1 MAETYEQILDRA
13 LDRIPNTYDKREGSV
28 IFDAIAPMAYELS
41 IFYQLYETLLNN
53 TFAGTANREWLI
65 KRCSEIGIA
74 PFEATYAERK
84 GIFTPTDL
92 EIAIGERFNYEQ
104 VNFIVTEKLDDGVYA
119 LRCETAGEVGNLG
132 EGRLIPINYIN
143 GLETAYLSGE
153 VLVYGEEDEDT
164 EVLRQRY
171 FDTLPTMTLDGNIAQ
186 YRKWCREYAGI
197 GNHKIF
203 PLWNGLNTVK
213 VSILSSEN
221 TKASDEL
228 IEDFQNYLDPESKG
242 LGMGKAPIGAVV
254 TVATATEKP
263 INIDAVVIYRQGYS
277 YPIGLEESI
286 NDYLLSLNYSR
297 TTVSYTAIAA
307 LLQNNESIDLVMDIT
322 INGAKANIELGEEE
336 IASLG
341 TLNVTEG

>member
-1 MAETYEQILDRA
+1 MAETYEQILDRV

-41 IFYQLYETLLNN
+41 VFYQVYETLLNN
-53 TFAGTANREWLI
+53 TFAGTASREWLI

-84 GIFTPTDL
+84 GVFTPETL
-92 EIAIGERFNYEQ
+92 ELAIGERFNYEQ
-104 VNFIVTEKLDDGVYA
+104 VNFIVTEKLGDGVYA

-143 GLETAYLSGE
+143 GLESAYLSGE
-153 VLVYGEEDEDT
+153 VLVYGEDEEDT
-164 EVLRQRY
+164 EVLRKRY

-186 YRKWCREYAGI
+186 YNKWCREYAGI

-203 PLWNGLNTVK
+203 PLWNGKNTVK

-221 TKASDEL
+221 TMASDTL
-228 IEDFQNYLDPESKG
+228 INEFQEYLDPESKG

-263 INIDAVVIYRQGYS
+263 INIEATVMYRQGYYS
-277 YPIGLEESI
+277 PVGLEESI
-286 NDYLLSLNYSR
+286 REYLLNLNYNR
-297 TTVSYTAIAA
+297 TTVSYTAIAS
-307 LLQNNESIDLVMDIT
+307 LVQNNEAIDLVMDVT
-322 INGAKANIELGEEE
+322 VNGAKANVELGEEE
-336 IASLG
+336 IACIG
-341 TLNVTEG
+341 TLKITEG